1 MPESPA
7 QIEWALQ
14 RRKDIKS
21 GKVNGEQVEWM
32 GYEGLHGPA
41 GCRGWGSDCWEPTDE
56 DKEMMIFAE
65 VCGSYTVGRPES
77 SPKGYVA
84 SCCTLR
90 GGRNDENLCAV
101 GGAVQSGIHTA
112 AECGAR
118 GGSLLA
124 RC

>member
-1 MPESPA
+1 
-7 QIEWALQ
+7 
-14 RRKDIKS
+14 
-21 GKVNGEQVEWM
+21 M
-32 GYEGLHGPA
+32 GGL
-41 GCRGWGSDCWEPTDE
+41 GSSEANCWEPTDE
-56 DKEMMIFAE
+56 DKVLNIFAE

-90 GGRNDENLCAV
+90 GGQNDENLCAV
-101 GGAVQSGIHTA
+101 GGAVQPGILTA